1 MIVNIDEIYKRLA
14 DDEDWD
20 TISFENHRGEKLS
33 FEQVAT
39 LELDGKK
46 YAYLYEIDAQGEHV
60 TDFPAV
66 VLFEEK
72 NGEYS
77 IDFVTDKKIIDA
89 IAYEV
94 YLMRRGT
101 DENGNPL
108 DEETDEFYDEDEY
121 PEDEALDD
129 DDE

>member
-1 MIVNIDEIYKRLA
+1 M
-14 DDEDWD
+14 
-20 TISFENHRGEKLS
+20 
-33 FEQVAT
+33 
-39 LELDGKK
+39 
-46 YAYLYEIDAQGEHV
+46 
-60 TDFPAV
+60 
-66 VLFEEK
+66 
-72 NGEYS
+72 
-77 IDFVTDKKIIDA
+77 TDKKIIDA